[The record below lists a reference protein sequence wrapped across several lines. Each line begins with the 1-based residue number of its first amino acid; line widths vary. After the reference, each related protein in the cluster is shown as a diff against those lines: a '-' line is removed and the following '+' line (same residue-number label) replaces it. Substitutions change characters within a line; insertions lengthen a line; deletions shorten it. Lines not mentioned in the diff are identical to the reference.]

1 MTKTLTLLASL
12 AVAASSFG
20 LTAADTGTE
29 AGPACLWAGAAYP
42 QGAQVSAGGS
52 DYTCGSQGPAPYWT
66 RGRAAAVSTVPNPGA
81 DSNPAGR
88 FSAGARQPGTEYED
102 TCVGDQFIPGPDDVY
117 QAVSDGRGGLLW
129 KFAGPISQ
137 WTFDPGA
144 VRPRTTRSSGL
155 CIDGVLT

>member
-1 MTKTLTLLASL
+1 MFKSLTLLASL

-29 AGPACLWAGAAYP
+29 GGPACLWAGAAYP
-42 QGAQVSAGGS
+42 QGTDLSAGGS
-52 DYTCGSQGPAPYWT
+52 HYTCGSQGSTPYWT
-66 RGRAAAVSTVPNPGA
+66 RGQAAAFSTAPNPGA
-81 DSNPAGR
+81 DTNPSGR

-117 QAVSDGRGGLLW
+117 QAVQTNAGLLW
-129 KFAGPISQ
+129 KSAGPISQ

-144 VRPRTTRSSGL
+144 VHPQTTRSSGL